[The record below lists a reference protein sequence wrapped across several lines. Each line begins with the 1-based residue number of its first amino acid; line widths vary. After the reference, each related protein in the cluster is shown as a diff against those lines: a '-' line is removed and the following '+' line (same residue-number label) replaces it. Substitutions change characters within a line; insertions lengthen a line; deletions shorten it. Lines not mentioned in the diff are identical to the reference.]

1 PGGSTG
7 CPAGP
12 RFPQWGGDSFSSST
26 SAGGAPIKSRR
37 QREWRADAGERGGD
51 PQRLRHDRRGRGR
64 HGLQVGPLRR
74 RAAP

>member
-1 PGGSTG
+1 RGEAWAASLPQEADHVRR
-7 CPAGP
+7 PRGP
-12 RFPQWGGDSFSSST
+12 P
-26 SAGGAPIKSRR
+26 